1 MLDLLEVAKG
11 RLDDPDTG
19 WNMGSFGAI
28 AEFHHV
34 IGDPPAKATGDLSR
48 TTSRGGI
55 RLDTLAG
62 VRPIAFETLSPK
74 PHRWSQAVALCLP
87 EQQAIMNRRNKLTE
101 LGPDPGAL
109 RPEDDGAILFD
120 MGLAQPQV
128 DFCIRTSDP
137 ELLSVLRATKGKS
150 LFEQGNPAM
159 GAILKAHPHRVALTR
174 LGRVEVYQMIGGP
187 DTGGKSPEGPHTHV
201 LPKLLRAERTHSAN
215 APIPD
220 GWIPCAYFHP
230 GNPVFDRMG
239 ADKDFDPDSFEAFQD
254 LLKLWGIAE
263 YTSAKDAVW
272 AAVRIGESAERHV
285 EPETRLGRTGLRNAI
300 RQWRRK
306 EGDTSVVQTW
316 AERFDRGTLET
327 EDENPGHLQRAT
339 EHS

>member
-1 MLDLLEVAKG
+1 MPDLLEVVRAY
-11 RLDDPDTG
+11 LDDPDTG

-34 IGDPPAKATGDLSR
+34 VGDPPATAAGDLSR
-48 TTSRGGI
+48 ATARGGL

-87 EQQAIMNRRNKLTE
+87 EQAAIMNRRDRLTE
-101 LGPDPGAL
+101 LGPDTAAL
-109 RPEDDGAILFD
+109 RPEDDGAFLFD

-137 ELLSVLRATKGKS
+137 VLLSVLRAAEGKS
-150 LFEQGNPAM
+150 LFEHDNPAM

-187 DTGGKSPEGPHTHV
+187 DTGGKSPDGPHTHV
-201 LPKLLRAERTHSAN
+201 LAKLLRAARTHSAN
-215 APIPD
+215 TPIPD
-220 GWIPCAYFHP
+220 GWVPCAYFHP

-239 ADKDFDPDSFEAFQD
+239 VDKAFDLDAFEAFQV
-254 LLKLWGIAE
+254 LLKPWGVAE
-263 YTSAKDAVW
+263 YTKAKDATW
-272 AAVRIGESAERHV
+272 AALQAGESAVQHA
-285 EPETRLGRTGLRNAI
+285 EPETRLGRAGLRNAI
-300 RQWRRK
+300 RQWWRK
-306 EGDTSVVQTW
+306 EGDTPAVVAW

-327 EDENPGHLQRAT
+327 EDENPGH
-339 EHS
+339 